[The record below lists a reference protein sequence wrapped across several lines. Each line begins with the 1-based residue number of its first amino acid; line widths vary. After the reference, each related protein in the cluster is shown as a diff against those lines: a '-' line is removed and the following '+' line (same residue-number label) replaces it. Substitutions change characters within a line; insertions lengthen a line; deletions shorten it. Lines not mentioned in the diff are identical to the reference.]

1 MCVVSNRGHFR
12 RFRHNPIVRAVGVP
26 LYQATARMRT
36 GRPPRVLANSLPK
49 AGTHLLTALL
59 AELPDMRFSGEH
71 LTAFDLQEDGE
82 FHAARLEK
90 RLGRVRDG
98 QYVSA
103 HLPAWPEVF
112 STVERHGYRSVF
124 IVRDPRDTVVS
135 DVFYILGFRRHPL
148 HQRLHA
154 IPTMEERLM
163 VAIRGL
169 PDEHRGVPLLESM
182 AARLEAYRGWL
193 SGPSTQVVRFEDLVG
208 SRGGGDDAKQLAEIQ
223 AIAEHVG
230 RPLTDEQVQSVA
242 TRVWSPRSSTF
253 RRGAIGDWRN
263 HFTSQHVDAVKETAG
278 QHLIEL
284 GYERD

>member
-1 MCVVSNRGHFR
+1 
-12 RFRHNPIVRAVGVP
+12 
-26 LYQATARMRT
+26 MRP

-71 LTAFDLQEDGE
+71 LTAFDLQEDGT
-82 FHAARLEK
+82 FHGERLEK

-103 HLPAWPEVF
+103 HLPAWPQVF
-112 STVERHGYRSVF
+112 SAVERHGYRSVF

-135 DVFYILGFRRHPL
+135 DVFYILGFKRHPL
-148 HQRLHA
+148 HERFREM
-154 IPTMEERLM
+154 PTMEERM
-163 VAIRGL
+163 MAAIRGL
-169 PDEHRGVPLLESM
+169 PDERRGVPLMESM
-182 AARLEAYRGWL
+182 AARIEAYSGWL
-193 SGPSTQVVRFEDLVG
+193 SGPSTKVVRFEDLVG
-208 SRGGGDDAKQLAEIQ
+208 GRGGGDDATQLSEIQ

-230 RPLTDEQVQSVA
+230 RSLAGEELRSVA

-263 HFTSQHVDAVKETAG
+263 HFTSQHVGAVKEAAG
-278 QHLIEL
+278 QYLVEL
-284 GYERD
+284 GYETGDTW